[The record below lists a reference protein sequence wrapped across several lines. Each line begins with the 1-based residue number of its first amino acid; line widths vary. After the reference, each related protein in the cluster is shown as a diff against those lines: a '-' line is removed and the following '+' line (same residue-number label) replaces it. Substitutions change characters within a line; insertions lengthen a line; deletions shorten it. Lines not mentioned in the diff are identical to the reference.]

1 MGALKKLEA
10 AAGRLKNE
18 IQALYLAAKH
28 PEVHWYSRWF
38 IFLLLAYALS
48 PVDLI
53 PDFLPI
59 LGYLDD
65 LILIPLGI
73 YLAIRLIPAPVMAQ
87 CREEAKTTR
96 LDNKL
101 LRWAG
106 GLVIVLVWISILTY
120 IAYRWL
126 V

>member
-1 MGALKKLEA
+1 MGNLKKLEA
-10 AAGRLKNE
+10 AAGRLKTE
-18 IQALYLAAKH
+18 IYALYLAAKH

-38 IFLLLAYALS
+38 IFLVLGYALS

-53 PDFLPI
+53 PDFIPI

-73 YLAIRLIPAPVMAQ
+73 YLAIRLIPAPVMAE

-96 LDNKL
+96 LDSKI
-101 LRWAG
+101 LRWTG
-106 GLVIVLVWISILTY
+106 GIVIVLVWISVLTY